1 MGRIGLYGPSNRK
14 DTTMHNHEDRQL
26 NGAGFEPGAEAEAA
40 SGAELGAAV
49 PEADEPVALLA
60 APVTPD
66 LRDESSDGGAF
77 GHGEPSCTTAPPH
90 PTVPADEASHGA
102 KARETPVGRRPAADA
117 RAAQGLTLAMAASSE
132 RGARLGNEDSA
143 WYGDDIACVSDGIGG
158 APFGDVMARLCCG
171 AFGEAWRSALGAV
184 GDAAERWKLGEWCMY
199 QAFASVDAFVSKAS
213 SCLGEGSG
221 ATLVAVAAC
230 GGELVFGRM
239 GDSTAYILCDDGELT
254 HVFGDD
260 HGRSSAG
267 GNALR
272 TAMGYHVLQNSGQA
286 SLQTARVPMRDG
298 MKVLLCSDGVW
309 DQLSAARL
317 AELLSRTDDPRTAAR
332 GIVLEAAE
340 AGGDRSDN
348 ATAVVIGV
356 RRNEEL
362 GRQQTPWIAAW

>member
-1 MGRIGLYGPSNRK
+1 MY
-14 DTTMHNHEDRQL
+14 DHEDKQL
-26 NGAGFEPGAEAEAA
+26 NDAGFEPGAEVEAA
-40 SGAELGAAV
+40 PRSEMDAAAPGV
-49 PEADEPVALLA
+49 DESVALLA

-66 LRDESSDGGAF
+66 LRDESPDGNAS
-77 GHGEPSCTTAPPH
+77 GHGDDPGYGEPPRPAAPPH
-90 PTVPADEASHGA
+90 PAAFVDEPSHDT
-102 KARETPVGRRPAADA
+102 KVRETPVGRRPAADA
-117 RAAQGLTLAMAASSE
+117 RGAQGLTLVMAASSE
-132 RGARLGNEDSA
+132 RGARLANEDSA
-143 WYGDDIACVSDGIGG
+143 WYENDIACVSDGIGG

-171 AFGEAWRSALGAV
+171 AFGEAWRSALDAV
-184 GDAAERWKLGEWCMY
+184 GDAAERWRLGEWCMY

-239 GDSTAYILCDDGELT
+239 GDSTAYILHDDGELA

-272 TAMGYHVLQNSGQA
+272 TAMGYHVLHNSGQT

-309 DQLSAARL
+309 DQLPAARI
-317 AELLSRTDDPRTAAR
+317 AELLSRADDPRTAAR

-362 GRQQTPWIAAW
+362 GRQQTPWISAW